1 MKNIEEFV
9 VSRLDTVEGL
19 RGKVFPTAAPVG
31 GTEAP
36 FAIFRMTKEDQETDM
51 DGEIGVRTAV
61 IRVEFFDD
69 DNDRLCSLLDE
80 AQEAMRAG
88 DEDLGDI
95 YIYRSLSARGEE
107 DDLDQTLDLLI
118 KNLTVTVDYW
128 R

>member
-31 GTEAP
+31 DTEAP
-36 FAIFRMTKEDQETDM
+36 FAIFRVTKEDQETDM

-69 DNDRLCSLLDE
+69 DNDRLCSLLAE